1 MNSFA
6 IFNAHCGA
14 AGLCAVFITGL
25 FAGSFFNV
33 CIYRLPLDQDIVF
46 SRSRCPCCRAVLGF
60 WDLLPVAGY
69 LLRRGKCRYCAGPI
83 SERYPL
89 VELLSAFLF
98 LWCYAHFSFSVHF
111 FKAVIL
117 TSFLLVIAFIDIDH
131 RLILDKVLIW
141 LGAGGILTNIWGGH
155 GDWANFFCAAALGG
169 GFLYLI
175 FLTTGGKMGLG
186 DVKLTCALG
195 LWLGV
200 KLTVLTLFFAFCS
213 GGVTGM
219 ALILAGRK
227 SRKDFMPF
235 APFIAA
241 GAFLSL
247 LYGDKIID
255 WYLAIA
261 GIR

>member
-1 MNSFA
+1 
-6 IFNAHCGA
+6 
-14 AGLCAVFITGL
+14 
-25 FAGSFFNV
+25 
-33 CIYRLPLDQDIVF
+33 
-46 SRSRCPCCRAVLGF
+46 
-60 WDLLPVAGY
+60 
-69 LLRRGKCRYCAGPI
+69 
-83 SERYPL
+83 
-89 VELLSAFLF
+89 
-98 LWCYAHFSFSVHF
+98 
-111 FKAVIL
+111 
-117 TSFLLVIAFIDIDH
+117 
-131 RLILDKVLIW
+131 
-141 LGAGGILTNIWGGH
+141 
-155 GDWANFFCAAALGG
+155 
-169 GFLYLI
+169 
-175 FLTTGGKMGLG
+175 MGLG
-186 DVKLTCALG
+186 DVKLACALG

-200 KLTVLTLFFAFCS
+200 KLTVLTLFLAFCS